1 MALGFKMQRTGQVI
15 ACFMGDGATNEGA
28 FHEGVNMAA
37 IWDLPVVFV
46 CENNLYGASTPI
58 EQVVKLE
65 RLADR
70 ARGYG
75 IPGVTVDGMNVLAVY
90 EAAQEAI
97 ERARA
102 GGGPTFLECE
112 TYRFIGHSRSDTR
125 GYRSR
130 EEEEAWKQR
139 DPIPRLAADL
149 RESGYATDADLQAMA
164 EEVAQELEEAVRFAE
179 ESPAPA
185 PEDCLRHV
193 FGEKEGHHTNSRRP
207 ELVWCPSFSRT
218 LTIAEALR
226 EAIREE
232 MRRDERVFC
241 LGEDIGIPGGFGGA
255 FTVTL
260 GLSEE
265 FGHERILD
273 TPISEAGIAGAAV
286 GAALAGMRPIA
297 DVQYA
302 DFLFCAMD
310 QLVNQAAKLRY
321 MSGGKLAVPLVMR
334 APCGA
339 TTRAA
344 QHSQSPESFFI
355 HVPGLKVACPST
367 AYDAKGLLKTAI
379 RCDDPVLFF
388 EHKLLY
394 GSKGMRAEKG
404 ALSPV
409 GEVPLEDYTIP
420 FGQAAIRREGTD
432 VTIVAKLLMVY
443 KALAAAE
450 VLAEEGIS
458 CEVIDPRT
466 LVPFD
471 TQCVVESVRKTEH
484 LVIVDE
490 CPRTGG
496 WAGEVAAEIQEQ
508 AFGYL
513 DAPIRRVT
521 APDTPVP
528 FSPVMERYYVP
539 DEDDI
544 VRAVQEVLRW
554 R

>member
-1 MALGFKMQRTGQVI
+1 M
-15 ACFMGDGATNEGA
+15 
-28 FHEGVNMAA
+28 
-37 IWDLPVVFV
+37 
-46 CENNLYGASTPI
+46 
-58 EQVVKLE
+58 
-65 RLADR
+65 
-70 ARGYG
+70 
-75 IPGVTVDGMNVLAVY
+75 
-90 EAAQEAI
+90 
-97 ERARA
+97 
-102 GGGPTFLECE
+102 
-112 TYRFIGHSRSDTR
+112 
-125 GYRSR
+125 
-130 EEEEAWKQR
+130 
-139 DPIPRLAADL
+139 
-149 RESGYATDADLQAMA
+149 
-164 EEVAQELEEAVRFAE
+164 
-179 ESPAPA
+179 
-185 PEDCLRHV
+185 
-193 FGEKEGHHTNSRRP
+193 
-207 ELVWCPSFSRT
+207 
-218 LTIAEALR
+218 TIAEALR

-241 LGEDIGIPGGFGGA
+241 IGEDIGIPGGFGGA

-260 GLSEE
+260 GLAEE
-265 FGHERILD
+265 FGRERVLD

-310 QLVNQAAKLRY
+310 QLVNMAAKMRY
-321 MSGGKLAVPLVMR
+321 MSGGRLSVPMVMR

-344 QHSQSPESFFI
+344 QHGQSPESFFI

-367 AYDAKGLLKTAI
+367 AYDAKGLLKTAV
-379 RCDDPVLFF
+379 RDDNPVLFF

-409 GEVPLEDYTIP
+409 GEVPIAEYTIP
-420 FGQAAIRREGTD
+420 FGEAALRREGCD

-443 KALAAAE
+443 RALAAAE
-450 VLAEEGIS
+450 RLAAEGIS

-471 TQCVVESVRKTEH
+471 AETVVRSVRKTEH
-484 LVIVDE
+484 LVLVDE

-496 WAGEVAAEIQEQ
+496 WAGEVAAEIQQ
-508 AFGYL
+508 KAFGRL
-513 DAPIRRVT
+513 DAPIVRVT

-528 FSPVMERYYVP
+528 FAPVMERYYVP
-539 DEDDI
+539 DEEDI
-544 VRAVQEVLRW
+544 IRAVREVLRW